1 MDTQEL
7 ETVLRKN
14 VSTQK
19 TFLGVFALDQLPT
32 SIELRKAA
40 ERYERW
46 FIVCN
51 CCPASQ
57 PGRHWIAVFYERGT
71 VEFFDSFALPPDNY
85 DRLLTTFLHH
95 ATNACEVVY
104 NNVPLQSI
112 DSDACGHYCV
122 LFGVARSRGQSFRS
136 ILDEMTALNRD
147 NLMKFIVNT
156 LL

>member
-7 ETVLRKN
+7 ERILKNN

-19 TFLGVFALDQLPT
+19 TFLGVFAIDQLPT
-32 SIELRKAA
+32 SAELRRVT
-40 ERYERW
+40 EQNHRW
-46 FIVCN
+46 FLVCN
-51 CCPASQ
+51 CCPSSQ
-57 PGRHWIAVFYERGT
+57 IGQHWIAVFFERGS
-71 VEFFDSFALPPDNY
+71 VEFFDSFALPLDVY
-85 DRLLTTFLHH
+85 DQRLTTFLHH
-95 ATNACEVVY
+95 ATKASEVVY

-122 LFGVARSRGQSFRS
+122 VFGVARSRGESFRR
-136 ILDEMTALNRD
+136 ILDELTALNRD

>member
-7 ETVLRKN
+7 ETILRRSA
-14 VSTQK
+14 STQK
-19 TFLGVFALDQLPT
+19 TFLAVFALDQLPT

-40 ERYERW
+40 ERYDRW
-46 FIVCN
+46 LLVCN

-57 PGRHWIAVFYERGT
+57 PGRHWIAVFYEHGT

-95 ATNACEVVY
+95 ATDACEVVY